1 MKWHI
6 EFKRN
11 DRSINDVQRQRLM
24 AVEVIARNEQE
35 AKDKAVTEIT
45 RRNPINPRIF
55 TFNKVRKI

>member
-11 DRSINDVQRQRLM
+11 DRSLNDVQRQRLM

-35 AKDKAVTEIT
+35 AKAKALAEIT
-45 RRNPINPRIF
+45 RRNPVNPRIF
-55 TFNKVRKI
+55 TFNKARKI